1 MKQTA
6 LAKSGGS
13 SKTTSEHAAI
23 LVLDTNHITALG
35 YSGPLSDR
43 LRQPLAGA
51 NQDTAT
57 TIITVEE
64 QLRGWLGE
72 IRKLT
77 DPHDQIFA
85 YSELQNRVT
94 LFAAWIV
101 LPWDVDSANTFVR
114 LRKPLPRIGTLEL
127 KIASICLAHDAVLLT
142 RNLSDFRQVP
152 GLRVENWID

>member
-1 MKQTA
+1 M
-6 LAKSGGS
+6 
-13 SKTTSEHAAI
+13 

-43 LRQPLAGA
+43 LRQRLAEA

-64 QLRGWLGE
+64 QLRGWLSE

-114 LRKPLPRIGTLEL
+114 LRKLLPRSRRRATHTQLVG
-127 KIASICLAHDAVLLT
+127 
-142 RNLSDFRQVP
+142 LSPSVRP
-152 GLRVENWID
+152 AR